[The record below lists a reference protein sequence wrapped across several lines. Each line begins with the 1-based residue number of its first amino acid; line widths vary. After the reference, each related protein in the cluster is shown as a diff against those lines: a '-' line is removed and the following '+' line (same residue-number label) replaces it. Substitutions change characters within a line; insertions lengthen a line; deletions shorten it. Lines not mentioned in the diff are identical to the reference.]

1 MARPRKNTQNNPVRD
16 MEDRNNV
23 QNATEQNVAAH
34 DMEDRNSVSDNSS
47 RDMQDQTHVQNDS
60 DNLITTEQAREI
72 VKKNDRYSH
81 PRPNWGNE
89 NMEPGDNARYLRLAR
104 ASQNLPP
111 IDIADPKQVEDR
123 INAYFDFCE
132 DNDRKPNVVGM
143 ANWLGVDR
151 RTLLRWRSG
160 DYRTETHCPL
170 IEKTMDLLEE
180 NWADMMM
187 NGKVNPAS
195 GIFIGKN
202 HYGYKDVQDV
212 VVTPKNPMG
221 DEQNADELRERIGE
235 NVIYVDPDEQNG

>member
-1 MARPRKNTQNNPVRD
+1 MGRPKKHTQNNASRDTKDRVETNESARD
-16 MEDRNNV
+16 MENRANV
-23 QNATEQNVAAH
+23 SERDVQKHTNQNVSGMTGT
-34 DMEDRNSVSDNSS
+34 D
-47 RDMQDQTHVQNDS
+47 
-60 DNLITTEQAREI
+60 LITPEQAGSV
-72 VKKNDRYSH
+72 VKKDPRYSH

-89 NMEPGDNARYLRLAR
+89 NVEPGDNARYLRLAR

-221 DEQNADELRERIGE
+221 DETDQNELRERID
-235 NVIYVDPDEQNG
+235 NSVIYVDPDDQNA